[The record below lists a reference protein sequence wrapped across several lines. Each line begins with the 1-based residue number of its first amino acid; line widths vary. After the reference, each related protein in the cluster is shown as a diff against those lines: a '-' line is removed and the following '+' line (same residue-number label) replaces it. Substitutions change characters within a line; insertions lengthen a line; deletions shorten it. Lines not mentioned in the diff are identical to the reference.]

1 LRTPRSNDA
10 ALRRNSLRRLRFA
23 AVLELTVDTHR
34 VAMTAGADKEK
45 MLPVTHPQF
54 FETKQRTPSH
64 GCVKALGWIDE
75 EQ

>member
-1 LRTPRSNDA
+1 
-10 ALRRNSLRRLRFA
+10 
-23 AVLELTVDTHR
+23 
-34 VAMTAGADKEK
+34 MTAGADKEK